1 MRQKIE
7 KYGLLVL
14 MMLFYASISVTAQEN
29 SPMQEELNVKELI
42 LDHLSDS
49 YDWQI
54 VNNGQWDI
62 TLPLPV
68 ILYSK
73 TSGWHFF
80 LSDRVSHGSSFN
92 GFRISAESSYKGK
105 IVETATSGVVSRPLD
120 LSMTRNACSL
130 LLSSFVLILMVLGVA
145 RVMKRKPMEG
155 QGGFVGMMELFIQM
169 ICDDVIKPAVGKDY
183 QRYTPFLLTIFF
195 FIFINNLLGLVPFFP
210 GGANTT
216 GNIAVT
222 LVLAVTTF
230 LVVNLTGTK
239 AYFREIFLARCAV
252 MAEGAAAHYAGHR
265 VRESVYQTFCIDDP
279 SLCKYHGRACDC
291 TGTHHHH
298 FHDGEPRQHHQHI
311 HDSRFR
317 DFHDFHLFCGAAGGL
332 YPGLCIHTSLCGLHR
347 SCTGE
352 KQGGK

>member
-62 TLPLPV
+62 TLSLPV

-183 QRYTPFLLTIFF
+183 QRYTSFLLTIFF
-195 FIFINNLLGLVPFFP
+195 FIFINNLLGLVPFPGWSQHYRQYCRDSRAGCHHFP
-210 GGANTT
+210 GGEPHRNESLLQ
-216 GNIAVT
+216 GN
-222 LVLAVTTF
+222 
-230 LVVNLTGTK
+230 
-239 AYFREIFLARCAV
+239 FLARCAV

-291 TGTHHHH
+291 AGTHHHH